1 MAQQDA
7 AIRVNAQIVLDPNDL
22 EEVFVRA
29 PGPGGQNVN
38 KVATAVQLRF
48 ALERS
53 RGLPDDVRER
63 LRRLAGR
70 RVTTDGFL
78 VLEAH
83 RYRTQARNRDDAR
96 SRLVELIRKA
106 AEAPKPRKVTRPSRA
121 SRQRRLE
128 AKRARSHI
136 KQGRAKRLED

>member
-1 MAQQDA
+1 MAEQGS
-7 AIRVNAQIVLDPNDL
+7 AIRVTSSIVLDARDL
-22 EEVFVRA
+22 DEVFVRA

-53 RGLPDDVRER
+53 RALPEDVRER

-70 RVTTDGFL
+70 RVTDDGWL
-78 VLEAH
+78 LIDAH

-96 SRLVELIRKA
+96 ERLAELVRKA
-106 AEAPKPRKVTRPSRA
+106 AQPPKPRKPTRPTKA
-121 SRQRRLE
+121 SKERRLE
-128 AKRARSHI
+128 AKRARAQI
-136 KQGRAKRLED
+136 KQARSRRGEE

>member
-1 MAQQDA
+1 MAQQGS
-7 AIRVNAQIVLDPNDL
+7 AIRVTSNLVLDERDL
-22 EEVFVRA
+22 DEVFVRA

-53 RGLPDDVRER
+53 RALPEDVRER

-70 RVTTDGFL
+70 RVTDDGWL
-78 VLEAH
+78 LIDAH

-96 SRLVELIRKA
+96 ARLVELVRKA
-106 AEAPKPRKVTRPSRA
+106 AQPPKPRKPTRPTKA
-121 SRQRRLE
+121 SKERRLE
-128 AKRARSHI
+128 AKRARAQI
-136 KQGRAKRLED
+136 KRARSRGGEE

>member
-1 MAQQDA
+1 MAQQGF
-7 AIRVNAQIVLDPNDL
+7 AIRVTSSIVLDARDL
-22 EEVFVRA
+22 KEVFVRA

-53 RGLPDDVRER
+53 RALPEDVRER

-70 RVTTDGFL
+70 RVTEDGWL
-78 VLEAH
+78 LIDAH

-96 SRLVELIRKA
+96 ERLVELVRKA
-106 AEAPKPRKVTRPSRA
+106 AQPPKPRKPTRPTKA
-121 SRQRRLE
+121 SKERRLE
-128 AKRARSHI
+128 SKRARAQI
-136 KQGRAKRLED
+136 KQARSRRGEE